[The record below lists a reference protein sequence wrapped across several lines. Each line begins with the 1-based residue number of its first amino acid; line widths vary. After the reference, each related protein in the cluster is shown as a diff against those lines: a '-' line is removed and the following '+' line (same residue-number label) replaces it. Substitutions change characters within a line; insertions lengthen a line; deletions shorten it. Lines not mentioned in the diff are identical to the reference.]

1 MISANFPVDEDGRT
15 YHVGLKRGEVCNRI
29 ITVGDPERARKLAQL
44 LDQTQP
50 PFTLLSHRG
59 FYTVTGTY
67 QGVPVSI
74 VAIGMGMAMMDFFV
88 REIRAVVDGPMA
100 ILRLGSCGSTD
111 VAGVGDIIVPTEAVA
126 VTRHYDYFQ
135 NPTASED
142 KPYHIS
148 LPVTADATLVSGVM
162 ARLSALVGTEH
173 VHSGL
178 NATCDS
184 FYSSQGRDD
193 ANFIDANE
201 KVLSHLKT
209 VYPQLVSLEMETFM
223 LYHLARTAQPLV
235 LPQGQQSSI
244 HAAAAMMV
252 FADRTKNQFI
262 SKAQVDNIE
271 AKVGGAIL
279 DALIQYDLGT
289 AESLHPSK
297 GSVWETGVQRVN

>member
-29 ITVGDPERARKLAQL
+29 ITVGDPERARKLARL
-44 LDQTQP
+44 LDQTLP
-50 PFTLLSHRG
+50 LFTLLSHRG

-111 VAGVGDIIVPTEAVA
+111 TAEVGDIIVPTEAVA

-135 NPTASED
+135 DPTAPSSGD

-148 LPVTADATLVSGVM
+148 LPVAADATLVSGLM
-162 ARLSALVGTEH
+162 SNLSVLLGTEH

-184 FYSSQGRDD
+184 FYSSQGRND

-201 KVLSHLKT
+201 NVLTHLKT

-223 LYHLARTAQPLV
+223 LYHLARTARPLV
-235 LPQGQQSSI
+235 FPQGRTSI

-262 SKAQVDNIE
+262 GKDQVDTIE
-271 AKVGGAIL
+271 TKVGRAIL
-279 DALIQYDLGT
+279 DALIQYDLG
-289 AESLHPSK
+289 AVEVSESLRP
-297 GSVWETGVQRVN
+297 GL